1 MTKLKLIWAAVL
13 AAFLFGAGW
22 VSNGWRHEAK
32 LYDTKRAHAEQMA
45 KQAAQALA
53 DYERLERQKDEAIQ
67 AHAALVAQN
76 AATADAARAAAD
88 GLRRD
93 LARVPGRIAAATR
106 EAVDQ
111 YATTASVVF
120 GECAAEVVELARAA
134 DGHSADVRLMQD
146 AWPK

>member
-1 MTKLKLIWAAVL
+1 MTKAKLIWDAVL

-45 KQAAQALA
+45 RQAAQALA

-76 AATADAARAAAD
+76 AAAADAARAAAD

-93 LARVPGRIAAATR
+93 LAGMPGRIAAATR

-111 YATTASVVF
+111 YAAT
-120 GECAAEVVELARAA
+120 AAEVLGACTAEYQYMAEQA
-134 DGHSADVRLMQD
+134 DGHAADVRLMQD